1 MVDNMGYPA
10 GRPKM
15 HRAHDPLFNLLA
27 RAYAYAFR
35 QAESPDPIVARDAR
49 LELCAFFSR
58 DNLNR
63 LHRQGF
69 ISWKPEEVNHA

>member
-1 MVDNMGYPA
+1 MGR
-10 GRPKM
+10 RPGVAKLAR
-15 HRAHDPLFNLLA
+15 HDDPLFSMLA
-27 RAYAYAFR
+27 RAYACAFR

-58 DNLNR
+58 DNLAR

-69 ISWKPEEVNHA
+69 ISWKPSDVQ